1 MKFIKI
7 VLVIFLVSANLIQ
20 GMEHKNKPGKG
31 PKKGICLTTKSDQWY
46 KKVESLNVSWHYSWG
61 DQLKPEEPD
70 GVEFVPMIWSAHADT
85 SAVDQKLQ
93 NISSL
98 YADKKIRYMLGFNEP
113 DGKKQA
119 NMSVGSALDYWPRL
133 QKLNI
138 PLGSPACVHPDNE
151 WMKGFMQKADSLNYR
166 VDFICVHWYGGPN
179 AKAFLSYLEKVYNLY
194 HKPIWI
200 TEFAVADWKAK
211 TAEENKFSKAVILDF
226 MKEILPA
233 LDKTPYV
240 ERYAWFSA
248 NENSAAL
255 GNAALFDANGNLTEL
270 GKYYK
275 SF

>member
-1 MKFIKI
+1 MKFINI
-7 VLVIFLVSANLIQ
+7 VLVLFLISGLARSSENNIRS
-20 GMEHKNKPGKG
+20 GN
-31 PKKGICLTTKSDQWY
+31 PKKGICLTTKSELWF

-61 DQLKPEEPD
+61 EQLKPEEPK

-85 SAVDQKLQ
+85 ASVDKKLQ

-98 YADKKIRYMLGFNEP
+98 YTDKKIRYMLGFNEP

-119 NMSVGSALDYWPRL
+119 NMSVDNALDYWPRL

-151 WMKGFMQKADSLNYR
+151 WMKEFMHKADSLNYR

-179 AKAFLSYLEKVYNLY
+179 AKAFLNYLQKVYDLY

-211 TAEENKFSKAVILDF
+211 TAEENKFSKAEILDF

-233 LDKTPYV
+233 LNKSQYV

-248 NENSAAL
+248 SESSAAL
-255 GNAALFDANGNLTEL
+255 GNSALFDSKGNLTEL
-270 GKYYK
+270 GKCYQ